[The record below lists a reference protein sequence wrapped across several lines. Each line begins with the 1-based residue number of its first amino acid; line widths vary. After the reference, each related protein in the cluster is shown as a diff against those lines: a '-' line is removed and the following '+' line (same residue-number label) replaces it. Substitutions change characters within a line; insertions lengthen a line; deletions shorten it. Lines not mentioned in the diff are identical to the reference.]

1 MNVKVVEKGKYFDL
15 VSWTRKDLVHYAI
28 RDKSGQQTFETF
40 SPTAQLKGWDLRK
53 HCIQKLRVYD
63 AKGIQKSDCTFR
75 NIVKEAKEVKV
86 GHILVWFNTV
96 NNEYSYS
103 KVVQLSDIFVYYVK
117 PKGFDSCMTFDQLQK
132 LLEKDDVRVID
143 EGQLPQKIVF
153 PQK

>member
-1 MNVKVVEKGKYFDL
+1 MNVKIVEKGTHFDL
-15 VSWTRKDLVHYAI
+15 VSWTQKDLVHYGI

-53 HCIQKLRVYD
+53 HCLQKLYTYD

-75 NIVKEAKEVKV
+75 NIVKAAAEIQV
-86 GHILVWFNTV
+86 GHILVWFNAVDNSYT
-96 NNEYSYS
+96 YS
-103 KVVQLSDIFVYYVK
+103 KVVQLSNIFIHFVK
-117 PKGFDSCMTFDQLQK
+117 PKGFDSCMTFDHLQK
-132 LLEKDDVRVID
+132 HLEKDEVRVID